1 MVSRGTRDH
10 NIIAL
15 LDISRAVTMNPLWM
29 QDSNHL
35 SRFSRFFGF
44 LFIGFWVGCFLRSW
58 PSCASAECAKCVSAV
73 FSRFLRRHV
82 RLAQLIL
89 VSNLRSPRFD
99 RVLLRQQVM
108 FSKK

>member
-73 FSRFLRRHV
+73 FSRFLRRSEEHTSELQSQFHLV
-82 RLAQLIL
+82 CRL
-89 VSNLRSPRFD
+89 
-99 RVLLRQQVM
+99 LL
-108 FSKK
+108 